1 MFERFEN
8 ASGFL
13 FDCDGCL
20 LDSMGTW
27 RGVEY
32 SLIEMTG
39 HDWTQTELEEMR
51 AAPMTEAARI
61 FHERHGVFDSNQ
73 AVTDYVNA
81 TMVNYYEHDA
91 QAKPGA
97 KEFVFALR
105 EAGVPC
111 AVVSSSPLGF
121 IKAGLTTCGM
131 VDAFDALFSTKELGI
146 SKQDPRIWNYALE
159 QIGADPRSAWG
170 ADDSLYAIRVINACG
185 MSSIGTYD
193 ADDAGSFE
201 QLSEEAT
208 LAIRSFEELLR

>member
-39 HDWTQTELEEMR
+39 HDWTQSELEEMR
-51 AAPMTEAARI
+51 AAPITEAARI
-61 FHERHGVFDSNQ
+61 FHERHGLFDSNQ
-73 AVTDYVNA
+73 AVIDYVNA
-81 TMVNYYEHDA
+81 TMVDYYEHDA
-91 QAKPGA
+91 QPKRGA
-97 KEFVFALR
+97 REFVFALR

-111 AVVSSSPLGF
+111 AVVSSSPLEF
-121 IKAGLTTCGM
+121 IKSGLTTCGM
-131 VDAFDALFSTKELGI
+131 VDAFDGLFSTKELGI

-159 QIGADPRSAWG
+159 SIGAQARSAWG

-185 MSSIGTYD
+185 ISSIGTYD
-193 ADDAGSFE
+193 GDDSGSFDE
-201 QLSEEAT
+201 LSIEAT
-208 LAIRSFEELLR
+208 IVIRSFEELLD